1 MKKYTI
7 LSLLVFLSIG
17 IFAQQTRP
25 QASLKLSKEQ
35 TSQMVTRYTDK
46 AAYNEAVKAFGD
58 VLFSDDFGSGGPST
72 SDLPT
77 GWTSVDVDTQGN
89 GYVWQ
94 YTTVG
99 ATGPTTTGYEYVL
112 ASATAANGWMIL
124 DSDNYGQGSYDA
136 MLISPSYNVSGYDA
150 VAISFTELYQ
160 RWGNEAANPYGG
172 NPTLIGVSTDGG
184 VNWTEIEI
192 HADFAVKDAT
202 DNPGYM
208 MVNISNIAGGASDLK
223 IYFRIKGLW
232 DYWWQI
238 DDFKIIE
245 APYHDL
251 VMRENYVVSYYDF
264 GTQAALFG
272 YYSMLPLSQIT
283 PFYMEAS
290 VYNNGIETAMT
301 PVMTASVYKGTTLE
315 GTFDAI
321 GDSIEFDSTFVFAT
335 DNYETTTIGDYSVSY
350 GVTTTVVDEQPADN
364 FSDTITWQV
373 TENDI
378 MARDFVYTR
387 AMSPAL
393 FTDAADGDLLGNNY
407 FIANA
412 ATAKSASVF
421 IDYRATVGTILLA
434 QIYYYDG
441 TAWVEK
447 VRGEEYSVTA
457 NDLGHWIE
465 LPFFEISAGD
475 ADLDAAT
482 EYMVGIEFYWNND
495 TEAQPWIGGDD
506 AGPHAYNLVTNLRLG
521 STWYWVAYVPMIR
534 LNLSTATV
542 PPVWTNILSNLCAH
556 PTNSGTYERTITATD
571 PAELGLAF
579 TATTND
585 IISNF
590 VDNGNGTATIT
601 LSVEP
606 ADIDEQ
612 YLFEYNVSNGVSD
625 NPVFSWL
632 TISEDANC
640 LTGISDNEY
649 LNVSVYPNP
658 STGILNIDNAL
669 NSRVNVVNVLGETV
683 LSTTITSAQQTLDIS
698 TLAEGTYY
706 VKVMT
711 QNGSVTKSVN
721 LVK

>member
-77 GWTSVDVDTQGN
+77 GWTSVDVDAQGN

-99 ATGPTTTGYEYVL
+99 ATGPTTAGYEYIL

-192 HADFAVKDAT
+192 HADFEVKDAT

-223 IYFRIKGLW
+223 IYFRMKGLW

-251 VMRENYVVSYYDF
+251 VMRENYVVSYYNF

-301 PVMTASVYKGTTLE
+301 PVMTASVYKGTTLQ

-321 GDSIEFDSTFVFAT
+321 GDSIEFDSTYVFSP
-335 DNYETTTIGDYSVSY
+335 DNFETTTIGDYSVSY
-350 GVTTTVVDEQPADN
+350 GVTTTIVDEQPADN

-393 FTDAADGDLLGNNY
+393 FEGAADGDLLGNNY

-412 ATAKSASVF
+412 AIAKSASVF
-421 IDYRATVGTILLA
+421 VDYRATVGTILLA

-441 TAWVEK
+441 TNWVEK
-447 VRGEEYSVTA
+447 IRGEEYAVTA

-495 TEAQPWIGGDD
+495 EEAQPWIGGDD
-506 AGPHAYNLVTNLRLG
+506 AGPHAYSLVTNLRLG
-521 STWYWVAYVPMIR
+521 STWYWVSYVPMIR

-556 PTNSGTYERTITATD
+556 PSSAGTYTRQITATD
-571 PAELGLAF
+571 PGELSLSF

-585 IISNF
+585 IISDF

-601 LSVEP
+601 LSVES

-632 TISEDANC
+632 TVSSDVNCYLGVSE
-640 LTGISDNEY
+640 NEY

-658 STGILNIDNAL
+658 NTGILNIDNAL